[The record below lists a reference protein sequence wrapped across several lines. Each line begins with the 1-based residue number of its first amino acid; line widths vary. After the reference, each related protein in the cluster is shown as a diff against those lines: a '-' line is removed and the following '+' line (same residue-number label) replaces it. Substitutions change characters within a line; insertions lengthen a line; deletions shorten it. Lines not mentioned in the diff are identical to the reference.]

1 MKLPALLRNPSLLL
15 RLGIDLL
22 LLHLSMFL
30 AVLSASVYYR
40 AVHPGASSALL
51 DSELIRCYTIFA
63 IVLAP
68 LFLGVSFV
76 MGIYNRKQLSQ
87 PFPKRVGL
95 LLRACGVSFLVGLAV
110 NYLLF
115 RTQIVARG
123 VMLCFVVYTVASFV
137 MSRFLENV
145 IRPHFELV
153 RCAGSTRRAEDAP
166 ILIIGGAGYIGSM
179 LCRKLLE
186 DGERVRV
193 LDSLVYGDFAIKELL
208 GHPRFELIKGDCRNI
223 QSVVS
228 AIQGVKAIA
237 DLAAIVGDPA
247 CEQDKQGALEINYA
261 STRMLI
267 EIAKGH
273 NIDRFVFASSCS
285 VYGATDELMDEH
297 SPVLP
302 ISLYGE
308 TKIESER
315 ALLEAAS
322 EDFHPVILRLATV
335 FGHGYRP
342 RFDLLVNLL
351 SARAAQEGV
360 ITIYNQHQWRPF
372 IHVWDV
378 ARGFAAALTAP
389 REKVSGQIFNLGDNN
404 MNFTLE
410 GVVAEVK
417 HAFPKTKVEH
427 VSNADR
433 RTYRV
438 DFTKIRDIIGY
449 QCTISLR
456 EGIAELK
463 KSILDGT
470 VLDYNDL
477 RYNNQKFLA
486 KAGTLTGQ
494 HDLDQRVMAAFS
506 DRSRFQVPV
515 AAESERRV
523 A

>member
-30 AVLSASVYYR
+30 ALSFSSVFYR
-40 AVHPGASSALL
+40 SAHPLVNAALL
-51 DSELIRCYTIFA
+51 DAELVRCYEIFA
-63 IVLAP
+63 IAIAP
-68 LFLGVSFV
+68 LFLVVLFATGV
-76 MGIYNRKQLSQ
+76 YNRKQLSE
-87 PFPKRVGL
+87 PLSTRL
-95 LLRACGVSFLVGLAV
+95 RHLLRACATSFLVGLAM

-115 RTQIVARG
+115 RTQLVARG
-123 VMLCFVVYTVASFV
+123 VMFCFVAFTIVSFV
-137 MSRFLENV
+137 LSRYAESVL
-145 IRPHFELV
+145 RPHFKLV
-153 RCAGSTRRAEDAP
+153 RYTGKTARDEDAP

-179 LCRKLLE
+179 LCRKLLG

-193 LDSLVYGDFAIKELL
+193 LDSLVYGDFAVKELI
-208 GHPRFELIKGDCRNI
+208 GHPRFELIEGDCRNI

-247 CEQDKQGALEINYA
+247 CEQDRQGALEINYA

-315 ALLEAAS
+315 ALLAAAT

-351 SARAAQEGV
+351 SARAAQEGL
-360 ITIYNQHQWRPF
+360 ITVYNQHQWRPF

-410 GVVAEVK
+410 GVVKEVSR
-417 HAFPKTKVEH
+417 AFPKTKVEQ

-438 DFTKIRDIIGY
+438 DFTKIRNVMGY

-470 VLDYNDL
+470 VADYNDL

-486 KAGTLTGQ
+486 RAGTLTSQ
-494 HDLDQRVMAAFS
+494 PELDQRVMAAFS
-506 DRSRFQVPV
+506 DASRFQLN
-515 AAESERRV
+515 EQRV

>member
-30 AVLSASVYYR
+30 AVISASVYYH
-40 AVHPGASSALL
+40 AIHPGISATLL
-51 DSELIRCYTIFA
+51 DSELVRCYEIFTLVIA
-63 IVLAP
+63 PMFLAV
-68 LFLGVSFV
+68 LFLMGV
-76 MGIYNRKQLSQ
+76 YQRKQLSE
-87 PFPKRVGL
+87 PFAKRLGL
-95 LLRACGVSFLVGLAV
+95 LFRSCGVSFLVGLAM

-123 VMLCFVVYTVASFV
+123 VMLCFIVYSVTSFV
-137 MSRFLENV
+137 FSRYLENA

-153 RCAGSTRRAEDAP
+153 RCTGTMRRAEDAP

-193 LDSLVYGDFAIKELL
+193 LDSLVYGDFAVKDLL
-208 GHPRFELIKGDCRNI
+208 AHPRFELIEGDCRNI
-223 QSVVS
+223 QAVVG

-315 ALLEAAS
+315 ALLDAMS
-322 EDFHPVILRLATV
+322 DDFHPVILRLATV

-360 ITIYNQHQWRPF
+360 ITVYNQHQWRPF

-378 ARGFAAALTAP
+378 ARGFATALTAP
-389 REKVSGQIFNLGDNN
+389 RDKVSGQVFNLGDNN

-410 GVVAEVK
+410 EVVQEVS
-417 HAFPKTKVEH
+417 HAFPETQVEK

-438 DFTKIRDIIGY
+438 DFTKIRNVLGY

-463 KSILDGT
+463 QSLLDGT
-470 VLDYNDL
+470 VADYNDL

-486 KAGTLTGQ
+486 QAGTLTLTGE
-494 HDLDQRVMAAFS
+494 LDTRVMAAFS
-506 DRSRFQVPV
+506 DRSRFRIDQ
-515 AAESERRV
+515 RRV